1 MSCRQAEKTSA
12 DIVTET
18 TVTDKDTKADF
29 DVSTKDTK
37 NDTEEDTEESAARRT
52 EKTISRRR
60 LQRRNSCRFQLTV
73 TSSVPLCSVA
83 FPLCPSWIRRE
94 PASVSLTARVTSP

>member
-18 TVTDKDTKADF
+18 TFTDKDTKADF
-29 DVSTKDTK
+29 GVSTKDTK
-37 NDTEEDTEESAARRT
+37 DDTEEDTEESAARRT

-60 LQRRNSCRFQLTV
+60 LQRRYSRRSQLTV
-73 TSSVPLCSVA
+73 TSSVPLCLCGFSSVP
-83 FPLCPSWIRRE
+83 FVDTP
-94 PASVSLTARVTSP
+94 

>member
-60 LQRRNSCRFQLTV
+60 LQRRNSCRSQLTV
-73 TSSVPLCSVA
+73 TSSVPLC
-83 FPLCPSWIRRE
+83 LCALWLFLCALRGY
-94 PASVSLTARVTSP
+94 AVSQPPCP